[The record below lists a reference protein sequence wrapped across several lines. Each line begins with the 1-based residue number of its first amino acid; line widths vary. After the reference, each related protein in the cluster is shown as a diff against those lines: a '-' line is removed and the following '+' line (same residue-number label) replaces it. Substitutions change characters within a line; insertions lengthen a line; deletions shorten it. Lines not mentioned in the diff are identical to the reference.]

1 MPSKTFSGVGKV
13 GGDAGEN
20 TPNGIPFI
28 ACSSHEHMRSLRGRV
43 LKVSYSDAVRK
54 GAHAMEHGNAV
65 DAKRGLSEVHVA
77 IPC

>member
-13 GGDAGEN
+13 GGDAGGN

-28 ACSSHEHMRSLRGRV
+28 ACSGCEHLHSLPGRV
-43 LKVSYSDAVRK
+43 HKVSYGNAVRES
-54 GAHAMEHGNAV
+54 AHAMEHG
-65 DAKRGLSEVHVA
+65 DAMDAERGLSEVHVA